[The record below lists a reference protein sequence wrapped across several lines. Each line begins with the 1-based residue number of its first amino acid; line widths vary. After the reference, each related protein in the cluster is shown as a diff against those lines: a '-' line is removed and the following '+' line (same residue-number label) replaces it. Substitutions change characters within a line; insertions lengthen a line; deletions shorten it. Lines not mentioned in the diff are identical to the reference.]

1 MILKNLEIFL
11 QNFQKNKILM
21 EIILENKKEFNIIF
35 IQEPP

>member
-35 IQEPP
+35 IQESP